1 MEVSVIGVYGL
12 LCCENYNWWWH
23 SFLLGASSS
32 FWIFAYCLYY
42 AANHLHLV
50 GWPSSLLFFAYS
62 FLACAVY
69 ALLMGT
75 VGFLTA
81 YAFVRRIYWAI
92 KVD

>member
-1 MEVSVIGVYGL
+1 
-12 LCCENYNWWWH
+12 NYNWWWH
-23 SFLLGASSS
+23 SFLLGASSAL
-32 FWIFAYCLYY
+32 WIFAYCLYY

-81 YAFVRRIYWAI
+81 YAFVRRIYRAI